1 MLLSN
6 LFQKYNF
13 RLEETCSCK
22 RKFLFKFNDVY
33 MSEGVLYYLIDN
45 IQMYLHFES
54 TVAVQVLFLDIF
66 TRKWNSIIQM

>member
-1 MLLSN
+1 
-6 LFQKYNF
+6 
-13 RLEETCSCK
+13 
-22 RKFLFKFNDVY
+22 

-54 TVAVQVLFLDIF
+54 AVAVAVQVLFLDIF

>member
-1 MLLSN
+1 
-6 LFQKYNF
+6 
-13 RLEETCSCK
+13 
-22 RKFLFKFNDVY
+22 